1 MKNGENYNLRSRR
14 TFLKSV
20 SAGII
25 LAGIPSF
32 LHSCKEKAINFAIK
46 LSGTNH
52 ILGHRLRTK
61 DFPKSSR
68 TVEIPYLIVGGGIA
82 GLSAGRQFKK
92 RGIEDFLILEL
103 EKNSGGNSRNGA
115 NSHSRYPLG
124 AHYLPLPNIQDKE
137 LMQFLEESKIITGF
151 KDDFPIFDEEQLTF
165 MPQERLFIKN
175 TWQESLVPKFGI
187 SKASEDEFNRFF
199 ELMTD
204 FRDKK
209 GSDDTY
215 IFDIPISNSSQDTSF
230 HFLDKITMKEW
241 LLEHKFSSEELF
253 EYVNYCCRDDFGLG
267 IEFVSSWAGI
277 HYFASRKHNS
287 TKQRNEN
294 VLTWPEGNARL
305 ALHLRAF
312 STDKILNHHLVYETK
327 IAGNT
332 VNVKA
337 YDDIT
342 KESLE
347 IICNKVI
354 FATPQ
359 FINGYLVQ
367 QRKEISKEFHYAPW
381 LLATLTLDN
390 LSDDD
395 NYPLCWDN
403 VIYGAKGLGYI
414 FNQHQDLGQIQEKKV
429 ITYYYSFS
437 SEDLKKAR
445 KELLSKPESYW
456 KNLIISD
463 LKIAHPGIESSIQE
477 IDIQRIGHGM
487 ISPVPGFL
495 FGNDRKKASK
505 AIENKIYFAH
515 SDLAGISIFEEA
527 FHQGIN
533 AVNQILDETT
543 LAQ

>member
-1 MKNGENYNLRSRR
+1 MKNGENYNLNSRR
-14 TFLKSV
+14 SFIKSV

-32 LHSCKEKAINFAIK
+32 LHSCKEKAITFAIK

-61 DFPKSSR
+61 DFPKISR
-68 TVEIPYLIVGGGIA
+68 TIEIPYLIIGGGIA

-103 EKNSGGNSRNGA
+103 EKNLGGNSRNGE
-115 NSHSRYPLG
+115 NMYSKYPLG
-124 AHYLPLPNIQDKE
+124 AHYLPLPNVDDKE

-151 KDDFPIFDEEQLTF
+151 KDNFPIFDEEQLTF

-187 SKASEDEFNRFF
+187 SKASEDDFSRFF

-204 FRDKK
+204 FRNKNGSDKK
-209 GSDDTY
+209 F
-215 IFDIPISNSSQDTSF
+215 IFDIPISNSSTDKSF
-230 HFLDKITMKEW
+230 NYLDKITMKEW
-241 LLEHKFSSEELF
+241 LLGNKFSSEELF

-277 HYFASRKHNS
+277 HYFASRKHNA
-287 TKQRNEN
+287 TKEKTEN

-305 ALHLRAF
+305 ATHLKAF
-312 STDKILNHHLVYETK
+312 SKNKTLTNHLVYEAK
-327 IAGNT
+327 T
-332 VNVKA
+332 VDDKVYVKVFDA
-337 YDDIT
+337 T
-342 KESLE
+342 QKESFQ
-347 IICNKVI
+347 IISDKVI

-359 FINGYLVQ
+359 FINGYLLPE
-367 QRKEISKEFHYAPW
+367 RKEISKHFQYAPW
-381 LLATLTLDN
+381 LLATLTVDN
-390 LSDDD
+390 LND
-395 NYPLCWDN
+395 NDSFPLCWDN

-414 FNQHQDLGQIQEKKV
+414 YNQHQNLGQIQEKKV

-437 SEDLKKAR
+437 SEDLKKSR
-445 KELLSKPESYW
+445 KELLTKPESYW
-456 KNLIISD
+456 KELIIND
-463 LKIAHPGIESSIQE
+463 LKIAHPDIENLIKE

-487 ISPVPGFL
+487 ISPFPGFIS
-495 FGNDRKKASK
+495 GNARKEASK
-505 AIENKIYFAH
+505 SIENKIYFAH

-533 AVNQILDETT
+533 VVNQLFDETT
-543 LAQ
+543 VAQ